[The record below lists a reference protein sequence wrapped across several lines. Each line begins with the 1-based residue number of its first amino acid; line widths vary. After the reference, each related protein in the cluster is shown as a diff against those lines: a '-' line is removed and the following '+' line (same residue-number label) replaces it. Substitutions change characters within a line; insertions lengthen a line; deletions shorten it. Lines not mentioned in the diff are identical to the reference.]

1 MDGPHPGVVLAL
13 TLLLAL
19 SPVAALPIADAP
31 LDAATAPTDA
41 ATATGG
47 VPFADGTRTEAAARP
62 PVTERNG
69 STAYLTLG
77 SGEVEAT
84 NVTAV
89 GLDVGA
95 SVAVDDARLRA
106 RYEQLRL
113 LEAFESASTAGERRA
128 VVALAR
134 DRLDERIA
142 ELEARERRALRGYN
156 RGDIGPGAYVR
167 ELAAVDAGADALSP
181 VLQRLYQYSQS
192 AEDSPVEPAEVA
204 ALKARLVGLSGP
216 VRELAASAMQGEAS
230 VERVYVATSGSGVV
244 LSAVVGESFDRQYV
258 REAYLP
264 DERAAGA
271 PDQFFRNG
279 QYQLEDAQDR
289 ARDLYPWAFD
299 NQLAFSV
306 GSRTGAPFLYLAGV
320 YSVTVDHRQG
330 TPRNGDLITYVDGGT
345 TEVFRE
351 VQYLSVDDVPTAIP
365 RTNTSDGLILQV
377 NRTYAGG
384 PLEVSVRDSETNDSV
399 SATVYVNGE
408 RVGRTGAD
416 GRLWTVTPRDPF
428 VVKATT
434 GDGSVEV
441 PITFPTGQF
450 AD

>member
-1 MDGPHPGVVLAL
+1 
-13 TLLLAL
+13 
-19 SPVAALPIADAP
+19 
-31 LDAATAPTDA
+31 
-41 ATATGG
+41 
-47 VPFADGTRTEAAARP
+47 
-62 PVTERNG
+62 
-69 STAYLTLG
+69 
-77 SGEVEAT
+77 
-84 NVTAV
+84 
-89 GLDVGA
+89 
-95 SVAVDDARLRA
+95 
-106 RYEQLRL
+106 
-113 LEAFESASTAGERRA
+113 
-128 VVALAR
+128 
-134 DRLDERIA
+134 
-142 ELEARERRALRGYN
+142 
-156 RGDIGPGAYVR
+156 
-167 ELAAVDAGADALSP
+167 
-181 VLQRLYQYSQS
+181 
-192 AEDSPVEPAEVA
+192 
-204 ALKARLVGLSGP
+204 
-216 VRELAASAMQGEAS
+216 
-230 VERVYVATSGSGVV
+230 
-244 LSAVVGESFDRQYV
+244 VGESFDRQYV

-289 ARDLYPWAFD
+289 ARELYPWAFD

-365 RTNTSDGLILQV
+365 RTNTSDGLVLQV

-384 PLEVSVRDSETNDSV
+384 PLEVSVRDSETNASV
-399 SATVYVNGE
+399 SATVYVDGK
-408 RVGRTGAD
+408 RVGHTGAD

-428 VVKATT
+428 VVEATT
-434 GDGSVEV
+434 GDRSVEV